1 MPPVGTTVLR
11 TGSTGPATGRQ
22 HGRGARV
29 ARGGAAAVLSTGV
42 ALASHLLAGAP
53 VPGALGIVVPLV
65 LASAACI
72 VLAGVRL
79 SGLRLS
85 LSVVTSQ
92 LLFHTF
98 FVLGTVPAGT
108 TVVPVGGGH
117 AHLGHDAGVVV
128 TTGASAAAHLGHL
141 GHGGGWMWL
150 AHGTA
155 ATVTVL
161 ALRRGEL
168 VLARLVQVASAVLVR
183 VVPRVVAV
191 VVERRPLPV
200 VDGLLSARPALSALS
215 SPVARR
221 GPPVV
226 LAV

>member
-1 MPPVGTTVLR
+1 
-11 TGSTGPATGRQ
+11 
-22 HGRGARV
+22 
-29 ARGGAAAVLSTGV
+29 VLSTGV

-53 VPGALGIVVPLV
+53 VPGALGVVVPLV

-72 VLAGVRL
+72 VLAGLRL
-79 SGLRLS
+79 SVLRLS

-92 LLFHTF
+92 VLFHTF

-108 TVVPVGGGH
+108 TVVPVGGGEH
-117 AHLGHDAGVVV
+117 AHLGHDVGVVV
-128 TTGASAAAHLGHL
+128 STGATAAAHLGHL
-141 GHGGGWMWL
+141 GHGGGMWL
-150 AHGTA
+150 AHGAA

-161 ALRRGEL
+161 ALRHGEL

-183 VVPRVVAV
+183 VVPRVAAV

-200 VDGLLSARPALSALS
+200 VEGLLSARPALAALT